1 MDKYTNYVDMGGKI
15 ILHTPSS
22 YNLDNNK
29 YVNSINKLGG
39 IITENTIKY
48 SNNKMIY
55 VQNLTSMSEFEGVKS
70 IGIYGPE
77 ILPINST
84 QESLG
89 WQMITNNNL
98 RNYLSIGIKC
108 KVGDGYVYILSG
120 SSMLINDNFRNLN
133 DNYDQFIYNVLST
146 I

>member
-1 MDKYTNYVDMGGKI
+1 
-15 ILHTPSS
+15 
-22 YNLDNNK
+22 
-29 YVNSINKLGG
+29 
-39 IITENTIKY
+39 
-48 SNNKMIY
+48 MIY

-98 RNYLSIGIKC
+98 RNYLSIGIKF